1 LGANAWEV
9 WRDVSF
15 KYASGGM
22 LSGLFLALSRA
33 LGETAPILLT
43 GVVFYQ
49 PTVTLDPTKS
59 FMALPYHIFILATQ
73 HSKFAEVLPIAAAS
87 GFILLIIVLLIRIL
101 AYIYSRR
108 IQGNAQILHNVNL
121 GIEEKAVTA
130 IIGPSGCGKTTFLR
144 TLNRLNDLS
153 PDFRM
158 EGEILLGGENIY
170 QMDPI
175 ILRRRVGM
183 VFQKPNPFPMSIF
196 DNVAYGLR
204 LQGIKD
210 KRLLQEKVKTALIAA
225 GLWEEVQNRL
235 SSNAFDLSGGQQQR
249 LCIARAIAVD
259 PEVLLMDEP
268 TSALDP
274 AATSRV
280 EELILELKKNYTIV
294 LVTHNMYQAARVSD
308 FTAFFLSGYLVEF
321 NKTDIIFTNP
331 KDERTQRYVTGKFG

>member
-1 LGANAWEV
+1 
-9 WRDVSF
+9 
-15 KYASGGM
+15 
-22 LSGLFLALSRA
+22 
-33 LGETAPILLT
+33 
-43 GVVFYQ
+43 
-49 PTVTLDPTKS
+49 
-59 FMALPYHIFILATQ
+59 
-73 HSKFAEVLPIAAAS
+73 
-87 GFILLIIVLLIRIL
+87 
-101 AYIYSRR
+101 
-108 IQGNAQILHNVNL
+108 
-121 GIEEKAVTA
+121 
-130 IIGPSGCGKTTFLR
+130 
-144 TLNRLNDLS
+144 
-153 PDFRM
+153 
-158 EGEILLGGENIY
+158 
-170 QMDPI
+170 
-175 ILRRRVGM
+175 
-183 VFQKPNPFPMSIF
+183 
-196 DNVAYGLR
+196 VAYGLR